1 MTARPGGVRRHAM
14 PPRGAAPGGGAH
26 RVPDL
31 SALPPLLHGTPAFR
45 DLRARVEGPPGVRG
59 RHAAVTAVPH
69 GAKSFLVAALVLAEG
84 RQACWIARDAEIGDR
99 VADELVAWLGD
110 AEGVAVLEPRSALAY
125 ERSELIRDESAA
137 RVATL
142 ARWRSGRARILVASV
157 QALLQPTITP
167 ADLPSSPRVLRR
179 GDRLRQDALLGELL
193 RLGYEPVLEVAGR
206 GEMARRG
213 GIVDL
218 FPAGADL
225 PARIE
230 LFGDEIDEIR
240 LFDPTDQRTVRPVEA
255 IELLPANEFLVPAAG
270 VGEIRARL
278 GRLADRLPERLAAD
292 LARLEGAGGPAD
304 ATDSAAAPGA
314 RALDVGD
321 AAEVWSAVVCPS
333 SGLDHLGPD
342 TLLVVDEPGEIA
354 AAAAFLWDQAAERRR
369 DLVAAGELPGA
380 WPSAYVEPRAWK
392 SRLLGARTLE
402 LTWESGPVEGIG
414 GASALD
420 DPFGWREPVLPP
432 GRSAGLSRAI
442 ERWRASDPV
451 PGIVVASDQA
461 SRLAELLGE
470 AGIPAGVTMA
480 PGAPPP
486 GAVALVG
493 RSLNAGF
500 GGGPDGL
507 VLVTDRELFGTVRVR
522 RPKALRRVVPRDIL
536 ERLSPGDLVVHID
549 HGIARYE
556 QMLRRGGAGEE
567 RDYLELTFAAG
578 DRIYVPVEQIARVS
592 RYAGAER
599 PSLSRLGGGE
609 WSRTKTRV
617 RKAVADLADD
627 LLRLYAARA
636 AAEGYAFA
644 GDTPWQQELEASFPY
659 EETVDQLRAI
669 DEVKADMEAAR
680 PMDRIVVGDVGY
692 GKTEVALRAAFKA
705 IQDGRQVAVLVPTTV
720 LADQH
725 VRTFDQRYA
734 AFPATVRLLSRAVS
748 AKEQAATLAGL
759 EAGSVD
765 VVVGTHRL
773 LSKDVRFRD
782 LGLLV
787 VDEEQRFGVAAKER
801 LKQLRTEVDVLTLSA
816 TPIPRTLNLALVG
829 VRDLSVIE
837 TPPEDRLPIQTRV
850 AEASAGLVKDA
861 ILRELDRGGQV
872 FFVHNRVETIEAQ
885 ADQLRRLLPAAR
897 IVVGHGQMTEGA
909 LETVMRTFAGGDADI
924 LVCTTIIES
933 GLDIP
938 NANTIIIDRADA
950 LGLAQLYQL
959 RGRVGRSSRRA
970 YAYLLHR
977 RRDRLSDE
985 ARRRLQAIFNA
996 SELGAGFQIALADLE
1011 IRGAGNILGG
1021 EQSGHMADV
1030 GFDLYTRLLAEAVE
1044 ERKAAWEG
1052 REPVREAAGATVDL
1066 PVDAHLPDAYVPD
1079 EAQKL
1084 ELYRRLARVRSAG
1097 DLAAFR
1103 QEVTDRFGPLPP
1115 PALRLLE
1122 VAELRLAAE
1131 AAGIASVAREE
1142 GSLVVRFGSGLSRG
1156 EAMRLVA
1163 GAPLPG
1169 VRPGDV
1175 TFAAAQVR
1183 IRAPRDPGR
1192 SWALMLALVARVA
1205 AAREVAQPPATPSP
1219 AGPSPAENR

>member
-1 MTARPGGVRRHAM
+1 VTARPGGARRSAAHPGGAV
-14 PPRGAAPGGGAH
+14 RGAAAH

-31 SALPPLLHGTPAFR
+31 SALPPLLHATAPFR
-45 DLRARVEGPPGVRG
+45 DLRARLAGPPGVGG
-59 RHAAVTAVPH
+59 RHASVTAVPH
-69 GAKSFLVAALVLAEG
+69 GAKSFLVAALALAEG
-84 RQACWIARDAEIGDR
+84 EQACWIARDAEIGDR

-110 AEGVAVLEPRSALAY
+110 PDGVAVLEPRSALAY

-157 QALLQPTITP
+157 QALLQPTIP
-167 ADLPSSPRVLRR
+167 AADLPARPRVLRR
-179 GDRLRQDALLGELL
+179 GDRLRQDELLAELL

-213 GIVDL
+213 GLVDL

-240 LFDPTDQRTVRPVEA
+240 LFDPTDQRTVRSVDA
-255 IELLPANEFLVPAAG
+255 VELLPANEFLVPAAG

-278 GRLADRLPERLAAD
+278 GPLAARLPERLAAD
-292 LARLEGAGGPAD
+292 LARLEGTGEP
-304 ATDSAAAPGA
+304 TTTPPGA

-333 SGLDHLGPD
+333 SGLDHLGPE
-342 TLLVVDEPGEIA
+342 TLLVIDEPGEVA
-354 AAAAFLWDQAAERRR
+354 AAAEFLWEQAAERRR

-392 SRLLGARTLE
+392 ARLLGARTLE
-402 LTWESGPVEGIG
+402 LTWESGPVAGIG
-414 GASALD
+414 GGPALD

-432 GRSAGLSRAI
+432 GRSAGLARAI

-451 PGIVVASDQA
+451 PGIVLASDQA
-461 SRLAELLGE
+461 TRLAEVLGE

-480 PGAPPP
+480 PGVPPP

-536 ERLSPGDLVVHID
+536 ERLAAGDLVVHID

-567 RDYLELTFAAG
+567 RDYLELSFAAG
-578 DRIYVPVEQIARVS
+578 DRIFVPVEQIARVS

-599 PSLSRLGGGE
+599 PSLSRLGGSE
-609 WSRTKTRV
+609 WSRTTSPV
-617 RKAVADLADD
+617 RTAVADLAED

-644 GDTPWQQELEASFPY
+644 PDTPWQQELEASFPY

-669 DEVKADMEAAR
+669 DEVKSDMETAR

-705 IQDGRQVAVLVPTTV
+705 IQDGRQVAVLVPTTI

-725 VRTFDQRYA
+725 VRTFDQRFA
-734 AFPATVRLLSRAVS
+734 AFPATVRLLSRAVP
-748 AKEQAATLAGL
+748 AKEQTATLAGL
-759 EAGSVD
+759 AAGSVD

-897 IVVGHGQMTEGA
+897 IVVGHGQLTEGA
-909 LETVMRTFAGGDADI
+909 LEAVMRTFAGGEADI

-970 YAYLLHR
+970 YAYLLYR

-1052 REPVREAAGATVDL
+1052 RPPVREAPGATVDL

-1084 ELYRRLARVRSAG
+1084 ELYRRLARARSAG

-1103 QEVTDRFGPLPP
+1103 QEVTDRFGPPPP
-1115 PALRLLE
+1115 PALRLVE

-1192 SWALMLALVARVA
+1192 AWALTLALVARVA
-1205 AAREVAQPPATPSP
+1205 AAREAPQPPATPSP
-1219 AGPSPAENR
+1219 AENR